1 VNIYQK
7 ILERAVALKGVS
19 RLVRDL
25 GTSDVKLHLWLQA
38 EAAIPA
44 TVKAKILDLVLDAD
58 VSAPTV
64 PRVLVVDDDAA
75 SAYTLVRI
83 VRSLGYCA
91 DMALSGDEAIEMARV
106 LQPQVILLDLRMP
119 DIDGCDLALR
129 LRSEGRRIIAA
140 TAYGEPEERKRTRAA
155 GFEAHLLKPID
166 TSMLEPYLPR
176 RTSATMR

>member
-1 VNIYQK
+1 MNLYQK
-7 ILERAVALKGVS
+7 ILERAVTLKGTS

-25 GTSDVKLHLWLQA
+25 GVSEAKLHLWLQG
-38 EAAIPA
+38 EAAIPVS
-44 TVKAKILDLVLDAD
+44 VKSKILDLVLDAD
-58 VSAPTV
+58 VSEPTV

-75 SAYTLVRI
+75 SAYSLVRT
-83 VRSLGYCA
+83 VRSLGYSA
-91 DMALSGDEAIEMARV
+91 DSALSGEEAIEMARV

-129 LRSEGRRIIAA
+129 LSSHGRRIIAA

-155 GFEAHLLKPID
+155 GFEAHLVKPID